1 MVHVQTTHVKH
12 RECSTRIALLDREE
26 CKAVFN
32 LSKSKVLLT
41 FLFSVGIFMA
51 TGLLPVTYINSFF
64 TGIFWICLPLSEFPP
79 SYDLNTLSRGRS
91 RHLSKSFRSCSYNP
105 LSVVLKATIG
115 GLFFLFH
122 LLSALELPPGTQN
135 KNPPI
140 QQACSCCALYNE
152 MNHFTQY
159 QQKYIVSVAH
169 IMR

>member
-64 TGIFWICLPLSEFPP
+64 TGILWICLPLSEFPP

-115 GLFFLFH
+115 GLFFCFIFCLP
-122 LLSALELPPGTQN
+122 LSCRLGCKTRIHPYN
-135 KNPPI
+135 KHTV
-140 QQACSCCALYNE
+140 AALY
-152 MNHFTQY
+152 
-159 QQKYIVSVAH
+159 